1 MYENDSSKT
10 KQDIGYFNSEII
22 SDNEME
28 IDDDNA
34 EIKNNENKLSKEPT
48 TKIEQNS
55 QKRKIP
61 KIIHT
66 AAPTLSEIESDVL
79 TKLANLNWNNEKTK
93 IKFDPN
99 VINVIWNELK
109 NSNFA
114 LKKIILLEF
123 NQFLEKVIWNFIL
136 FFFL

>member
-123 NQFLEKVIWNFIL
+123 NQFLEKVI
-136 FFFL
+136 

>member
-123 NQFLEKVIWNFIL
+123 NQYLEKVI
-136 FFFL
+136 